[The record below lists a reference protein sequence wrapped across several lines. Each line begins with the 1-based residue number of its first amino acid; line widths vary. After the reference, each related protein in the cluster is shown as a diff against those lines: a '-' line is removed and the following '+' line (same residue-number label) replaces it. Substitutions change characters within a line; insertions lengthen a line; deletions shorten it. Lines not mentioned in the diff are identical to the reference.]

1 MRKITL
7 MIIDS
12 QPFFRAGVREALS
25 QDSHLE
31 TMDILECDPGE
42 DGNEA
47 IAQIAA
53 NSPGI
58 VLLDIG
64 YPFLSG
70 LELGKKVARTFPG
83 TGVVVLSANPEEDD
97 DELFE
102 VIKIGAVAYLRSK
115 CCAPAELTSTIRR
128 ASNGEYPINE
138 AVSNKPKVA
147 WRVLR
152 QFQDMASMGRTLEE
166 VTTPLTPKEV
176 QILTH
181 IAEGNSNK
189 RIANLLGIS
198 EQTIKNHVSTI
209 LRKLNANDRAHAV
222 FIAIR
227 NGLLSMQIA
236 KDGNL
241 FIFRGDKGLKKE
253 KDLVSSSERK

>member
-7 MIIDS
+7 MIVDS
-12 QPFFRAGVREALS
+12 QPFFRSGVQQALS
-25 QDSHLE
+25 QGNNLDI
-31 TMDILECDPGE
+31 MDILECDPGE

-47 IAQIAA
+47 ITQITA
-53 NSPGI
+53 NSPDI

-64 YPFLSG
+64 YPFLNG
-70 LELGKKVARTFPG
+70 LEMGKKIARSFPG
-83 TGVVVLSANPEEDD
+83 TGVVILSTNPDEDD

-102 VIKIGAVAYLRSK
+102 VIKIGAVAYMRSK
-115 CCAPAELTSTIRR
+115 HCSPTELIETIKR

-138 AVSNKPKVA
+138 CVSSKPKVA

-152 QFQDMASMGRTLEE
+152 QFQDMASMGRTLEDI
-166 VTTPLTPKEV
+166 TTPLTPKEV

-189 RIANLLGIS
+189 RIANILGIS
-198 EQTIKNHVSTI
+198 EQTIKNHVSAI

-227 NGLLSMQIA
+227 NGLISIQI
-236 KDGNL
+236 DQSGNR
-241 FIFRGDKGLKKE
+241 RGNG
-253 KDLVSSSERK
+253 VPTAQVVGR

>member
-7 MIIDS
+7 MIVDS
-12 QPFFRAGVREALS
+12 QPFFRAGVRQALS
-25 QDSHLE
+25 QDNNLE
-31 TMDILECDPGE
+31 TMELLECDPGE

-47 IAQIAA
+47 IIQIAA
-53 NSPGI
+53 NSPDI

-83 TGVVVLSANPEEDD
+83 TGVVVLSANPDEDD

-115 CCAPAELTSTIRR
+115 HCSPAELANTIKR

-166 VTTPLTPKEV
+166 ITTPLTPKEV

-189 RIANLLGIS
+189 RIANILGIS
-198 EQTIKNHVSTI
+198 EQTIKNHVSAI

-227 NGLLSMQIA
+227 NGLISIQLDPNGQYRA
-236 KDGNL
+236 
-241 FIFRGDKGLKKE
+241 E
-253 KDLVSSSERK
+253 KSSIVQN

>member
-1 MRKITL
+1 MRKLTL
-7 MIIDS
+7 MIVDS
-12 QPFFRAGVREALS
+12 QPFFRAGVRQALS
-25 QDSHLE
+25 QDSHFE
-31 TMDILECDPGE
+31 SMDVLECDPGD

-47 IAQIAA
+47 LNQIAA
-53 NSPGI
+53 HSPDI

-70 LELGKKVARTFPG
+70 LELGKKISRTFPG

-115 CCAPAELTSTIRR
+115 NCTPAELTNIIKRS
-128 ASNGEYPINE
+128 SSGEYPINDS
-138 AVSNKPKVA
+138 VSSKPKVA

-152 QFQDMASMGRTLEE
+152 QFQDMASMGRALEDI
-166 VTTPLTPKEV
+166 TTPLTTKEV

-189 RIANLLGIS
+189 RIANILGIS
-198 EQTIKNHVSTI
+198 EQTIKNHVSAI

-227 NGLLSMQIA
+227 NGLISIQI
-236 KDGNL
+236 DQNGNP
-241 FIFRGDKGLKKE
+241 RTE
-253 KDLVSSSERK
+253 KVSPGQQIR

>member
-7 MIIDS
+7 MIVDS
-12 QPFFRAGVREALS
+12 QPFFRSGVRQALS
-25 QDSHLE
+25 QGNNLE
-31 TMDILECDPGE
+31 AMDILECDPG
-42 DGNEA
+42 DAGNEA
-47 IAQIAA
+47 ITQISA
-53 NSPGI
+53 NSPDI

-64 YPFLSG
+64 YPFLNG
-70 LELGKKVARTFPG
+70 LELGKKIARSFPG
-83 TGVVVLSANPEEDD
+83 TGVVILSTNPNEDE

-115 CCAPAELTSTIRR
+115 HCSPTELVDTIRR

-138 AVSNKPKVA
+138 CVSSKPKVA

-152 QFQDMASMGRTLEE
+152 QFQDMASRGRSIEDI
-166 VTTPLTPKEV
+166 TTPLTPKEV

-189 RIANLLGIS
+189 RIANILGIS
-198 EQTIKNHVSTI
+198 EQTIKNHVSAI

-227 NGLLSMQIA
+227 NGLISIQLDQS
-236 KDGNL
+236 GNR
-241 FIFRGDKGLKKE
+241 RGEGVSPAQ
-253 KDLVSSSERK
+253 LVRR

>member
-7 MIIDS
+7 MIVDS
-12 QPFFRAGVREALS
+12 QPFFRAGVQQALS
-25 QDSHLE
+25 QGNNLDI
-31 TMDILECDPGE
+31 MDILECDPGE

-47 IAQIAA
+47 ITQITA
-53 NSPGI
+53 NSPDI

-64 YPFLSG
+64 YPFLNG
-70 LELGKKVARTFPG
+70 LELGKKIARSFPG
-83 TGVVVLSANPEEDD
+83 TGVVILSTNPDEDD

-102 VIKIGAVAYLRSK
+102 VIKIGAVAYMRSK
-115 CCAPAELTSTIRR
+115 HCSPTELIETIKR

-138 AVSNKPKVA
+138 CVSSKPKVA

-152 QFQDMASMGRTLEE
+152 QFQDMASMGRTLEDI
-166 VTTPLTPKEV
+166 TTPLTPKEV

-189 RIANLLGIS
+189 RIANILGIS
-198 EQTIKNHVSTI
+198 EQTIKNHVSAI

-227 NGLLSMQIA
+227 NGLISIQLDQS
-236 KDGNL
+236 GNR
-241 FIFRGDKGLKKE
+241 RGNG
-253 KDLVSSSERK
+253 VPTAQVVGR

>member
-12 QPFFRAGVREALS
+12 QPFFRAGVLQALA
-25 QDSHLE
+25 QDSHAE
-31 TMDILECDPGE
+31 TLQALECDPGD

-47 IAQIAA
+47 INQIAA
-53 NSPGI
+53 NSPDI

-64 YPFLSG
+64 YPFLNG
-70 LELGKKVARTFPG
+70 LELGKKIARTFPG
-83 TGVVVLSANPEEDD
+83 TGVVMLSANPDEDD

-102 VIKIGAVAYLRSK
+102 VIKIGAVAYLRSRY
-115 CCAPAELTSTIRR
+115 CTPAELVNTIRR
-128 ASNGEYPINE
+128 SSNGEYPINE
-138 AVSNKPKVA
+138 AVSSKPKVA

-152 QFQDMASMGRTLEE
+152 QFQDMASMGKSLEE
-166 VTTPLTPKEV
+166 ITTPLTPKEV

-189 RIANLLGIS
+189 RIANILGIS
-198 EQTIKNHVSTI
+198 EQTIKNHVSAI

-227 NGLLSMQIA
+227 NGLITIQLDRAGAQRA
-236 KDGNL
+236 
-241 FIFRGDKGLKKE
+241 E
-253 KDLVSSSERK
+253 KTPSSPHIR

>member
-7 MIIDS
+7 MIVDS
-12 QPFFRAGVREALS
+12 QPFFRSGVRQALS
-25 QDSHLE
+25 QGNNLE
-31 TMDILECDPGE
+31 IMDILECDTGE
-42 DGNEA
+42 NDNEA
-47 IAQIAA
+47 ITQITA
-53 NSPGI
+53 NSPDI

-64 YPFLSG
+64 YPFLNG
-70 LELGKKVARTFPG
+70 LDLGKKIARSFPG
-83 TGVVVLSANPEEDD
+83 TGVIILSTNPDEDE

-115 CCAPAELTSTIRR
+115 HCSPTELVDTIKR
-128 ASNGEYPINE
+128 ASSGEYPINE
-138 AVSNKPKVA
+138 CVSSKPKVA

-166 VTTPLTPKEV
+166 ITTPLTPKEV

-189 RIANLLGIS
+189 RIANILGIS
-198 EQTIKNHVSTI
+198 EQTIKNHVSAI

-227 NGLLSMQIA
+227 NGLISIQLDQS
-236 KDGNL
+236 GNR
-241 FIFRGDKGLKKE
+241 RGEGVSPVQ
-253 KDLVSSSERK
+253 LVRR

>member
-7 MIIDS
+7 MIVDG
-12 QPFFRAGVREALS
+12 QPFFRAGVLQALA
-25 QDSHLE
+25 QDSHSE
-31 TMDILECDPGE
+31 TIQTIECDPGD
-42 DGNEA
+42 DGSEA
-47 IAQIAA
+47 ISQIAA
-53 NSPGI
+53 SSPDI

-64 YPFLSG
+64 YPFLNG
-70 LELGKKVARTFPG
+70 LELGKKIARSFPG
-83 TGVVVLSANPEEDD
+83 TGVVMLSANPDEDD

-102 VIKIGAVAYLRSK
+102 VIKIGAVAYLRSRH
-115 CCAPAELTSTIRR
+115 CTPEELVNTIRR

-138 AVSNKPKVA
+138 AVSSKPKVA

-152 QFQDMASMGRTLEE
+152 QFQDMASMGKSLEE
-166 VTTPLTPKEV
+166 ITTPLTPKEV

-189 RIANLLGIS
+189 RIANILGIS
-198 EQTIKNHVSTI
+198 EQTIKNHVSAI

-227 NGLLSMQIA
+227 NGLITIQLDRTGAQRAEKALSGRPPQ
-236 KDGNL
+236 
-241 FIFRGDKGLKKE
+241 GL
-253 KDLVSSSERK
+253 R